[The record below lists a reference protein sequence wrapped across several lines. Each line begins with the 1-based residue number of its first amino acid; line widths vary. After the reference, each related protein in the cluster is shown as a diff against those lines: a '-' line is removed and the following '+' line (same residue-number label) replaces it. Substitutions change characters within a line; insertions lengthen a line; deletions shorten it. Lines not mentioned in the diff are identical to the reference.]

1 MLFSKFLSEDWSV
14 IMKLVHTQIKILIFY
29 VSLRILRKKICWILN
44 STLFDFWLLSDKIVI
59 RKEIEDREKESS
71 DENAGIKEEE
81 K

>member
-71 DENAGIKEEE
+71 KNAGIK
-81 K
+81 

>member
-14 IMKLVHTQIKILIFY
+14 TMKLVHTQIKILIFY

-71 DENAGIKEEE
+71 KNAGIK
-81 K
+81 